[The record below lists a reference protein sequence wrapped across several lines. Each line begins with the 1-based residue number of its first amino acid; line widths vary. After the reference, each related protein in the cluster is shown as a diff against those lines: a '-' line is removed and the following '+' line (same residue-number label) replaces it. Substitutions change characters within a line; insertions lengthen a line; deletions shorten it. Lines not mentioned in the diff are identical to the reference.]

1 LDDDSSRKMS
11 RFGFARGRQGSTAT
25 TSSPLHVP
33 SPLAAS
39 SSEGH
44 SFYNSSETVPS
55 QPSAP
60 PPPMAP
66 WGSYYSLNGSA
77 TSSPLVPHAQ
87 AQPVYNQQQSRFQPF
102 ESGVSEA
109 QLRDFIQSSRD
120 RAGSA
125 TVAVSTPAGM
135 RLLFV

>member
-1 LDDDSSRKMS
+1 
-11 RFGFARGRQGSTAT
+11 
-25 TSSPLHVP
+25 
-33 SPLAAS
+33 
-39 SSEGH
+39 
-44 SFYNSSETVPS
+44 
-55 QPSAP
+55 
-60 PPPMAP
+60 MAP